1 MRIAMKRYIER
12 LSTLKEMVQT
22 EGDFGKTF
30 DYFFDHL
37 AADPEFTAVGKKT
50 KHTVLKQLMDSLGRR
65 LFGEDAKVSSMI
77 VVRLRRERFYH
88 GSCLLDGRL
97 AAFFLFEDI
106 DRGMAGV
113 TMSLAGGMHY
123 VRFSAARI
131 PGDKAVIM
139 PDPNKKP
146 TIH

>member
-1 MRIAMKRYIER
+1 MKRYVEK
-12 LSTLKEMVQT
+12 LNTLKEMVQT
-22 EGDFGKTF
+22 EEDFGKTF

-37 AADPEFTAVGKKT
+37 AADPEFTAAGKKT
-50 KHTVLKQLMDSLGRR
+50 KHSLLKQLMAGLGRR
-65 LFGEDAKVSSMI
+65 LFGENAKVSSMFVI
-77 VVRLRRERFYH
+77 RLRPERFYH
-88 GSCLLDGRL
+88 GSCLLDGHI
-97 AAFFLFEDI
+97 AGFFLFEEI

-123 VRFSAARI
+123 ARFSTTRI
-131 PGDKAVIM
+131 PGDKAVIL